1 MSGRFMV
8 RHARRAMAIVAALA
22 LTLAVTV
29 QAGIEA
35 REREDEA
42 ARPLLYL
49 PSGKYLRFVALGF
62 DELLSDLIYL
72 WSIQFYSSYHIDNRY
87 DYLER
92 IYSGVISELDPH
104 YLDPYLL
111 GALIMNVEAHR
122 PDMALRLLDK
132 GIEKNPDVW
141 LLSFEAGFL
150 CYNDIKDFSR
160 AARYFEQAL
169 RAPDVHPLV
178 RRMYAE
184 MYNHAGDKATSL
196 RVWSEIFETSEDDYV
211 RRVAWNHV
219 HDLKVEVELDLL
231 RRAVTRYS
239 ERSGAPPPRLS
250 VLGPVDGI
258 AGVPLDPEGNPYEYD
273 PVRGEVSYG
282 GTFILRR

>member
-1 MSGRFMV
+1 MSGLFLG
-8 RHARRAMAIVAALA
+8 RHGRRAMAIVAAFA
-22 LTLAVTV
+22 LVLAVTV
-29 QAGIEA
+29 QVGIEA
-35 REREDEA
+35 RECDAEA
-42 ARPLLYL
+42 TRPLLYL
-49 PSGKYLRFVALGF
+49 PSGKYLRLVSLGF

-72 WSIQFYSSYHIDNRY
+72 WSIQYYSSYHIENRY

-92 IYSGVISELDPH
+92 VYSGVISELDPR

-111 GALIMNVEAHR
+111 GAMIMNVEARR
-122 PDMALRLLDK
+122 PDMALRLLEK

-150 CYNDIKDFSR
+150 CYNDLKDYSL

-184 MYNHAGDKATSL
+184 MYNRVGDKPTSL
-196 RVWSEIFETSEDDYV
+196 RLWSEILETSDDEYV
-211 RRVAWNHV
+211 RRVAWNHI
-219 HDLKVEVELDLL
+219 HDLKVDVDLEML
-231 RRAVTRYS
+231 RGALARYR
-239 ERSGAPPPRLS
+239 ERSGAPPRRLS
-250 VLGPVDGI
+250 TLGPADGLT
-258 AGVPLDPEGNPYEYD
+258 GVPLDPEGNRYEYD

-282 GTFILRR
+282 GTLILRR